1 MIEPLWW
8 IRQTGVVPR
17 VGRGREPQVSGRDKP
32 TRAAF
37 FCAPFSRNANAF
49 RDLFSV

>member
-37 FCAPFSRNANAF
+37 FVLHFPGTRTRSGIF
-49 RDLFSV
+49 FSV